1 MLFYSKSLPLEWKVD
16 FSALPKKADE
26 VFLHKPP
33 YSERKDNIRP
43 HIDFTEPS
51 KYSRHRIR
59 IPGLLRR
66 QHPLTSGLFSTK
78 TPFYLDKPNIL
89 L

>member
-1 MLFYSKSLPLEWKVD
+1 VLFYSKSLPIKGKVD
-16 FSALPKKADE
+16 FSALPKKTDE
-26 VFLHKPP
+26 VFLRKPP
-33 YSERKDNIRP
+33 YFERKDNIRP

-66 QHPLTSGLFSTK
+66 QHPLTSELF
-78 TPFYLDKPNIL
+78 
-89 L
+89 